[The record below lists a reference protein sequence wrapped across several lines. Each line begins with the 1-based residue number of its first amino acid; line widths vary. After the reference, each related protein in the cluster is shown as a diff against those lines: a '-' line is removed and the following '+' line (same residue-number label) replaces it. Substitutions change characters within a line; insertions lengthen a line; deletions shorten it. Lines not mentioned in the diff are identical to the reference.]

1 MRQFEL
7 YYVRVECSPAH
18 GIYSLPIHNLLVAT
32 GITLIEYFD
41 PSYTPVEI
49 SIVLLY
55 ESNI

>member
-7 YYVRVECSPAH
+7 YYVRVKCSPAH

-32 GITLIEYFD
+32 GITLIRI
-41 PSYTPVEI
+41 TPAKI